1 MWMAK
6 VHILLK
12 AGVRDNQGAAVN
24 NALKSLGFNIV
35 NEVRI
40 GKYIELDLSA
50 ITKEEAS
57 FEVEEMCKKL
67 LANSVIERYN
77 YKIVKK
83 R

>member
-1 MWMAK
+1 MFMAK

-12 AGVRDNQGAAVN
+12 AGIRDNQGAAVN
-24 NALKSLGFNIV
+24 NALRSLGFKTV
-35 NEVRI
+35 DEVRI
-40 GKYIELDLSA
+40 GKYIELDLTS
-50 ITKEEAS
+50 ITKEEALL
-57 FEVEEMCKKL
+57 EVEEMCKKL